1 MMAAPVAARH
11 HHLHRPRS
19 QRRDVTSMHDAVES
33 HCYYPV
39 TYSTIDTMT
48 VHRIAAVFSGER
60 ATCILTHFMH

>member
-1 MMAAPVAARH
+1 MMAAHQWVARH
-11 HHLHRPRS
+11 HLRRPCS